1 MKVITYDVGTT
12 GFKAALYELAEK
24 NIKLLASEVDHY
36 VLNTLPNNGVEQNP
50 EDWWQ
55 AMCRTTKKL
64 IEGSGIAKEE
74 VEGISFCSQFATL
87 VMVDKDGN
95 ALRPAMN
102 TMDCRASEQYKRY
115 MGSGISVMGMNVR
128 KLLKCLKIT
137 KAAPVST
144 KDTVYRYLWV
154 RDNEPEI
161 FKKTYKWL
169 DAKEYLA
176 FRATGQVA
184 ASRDDAYMTFLYNP
198 KTRNWSEELCRLFD
212 VDMKHLP
219 ELCEATDI
227 VGRLQE
233 GPAAELGLAPG
244 TAVISGGSD
253 VSLCQVGAG
262 CLAPGDVC
270 VCSGTSGWVCT
281 TTDEMAVDVSHS
293 IAAIVGSDPD
303 TYLYTADCETAGKCI
318 EWGKERLSA
327 TPIKTFGELI
337 DMIKGVP
344 AGSNGIIFSPWMH
357 GNRCPFEDENAR
369 GVFFNVDIDNRSS
382 DLVKAVVEGVCYHMR
397 WLYETSAEKVKVSDT
412 VRFVGGSAMSKTVA
426 QVLADVMNKT
436 VEIVEEPRQ
445 AGTSGAAALCGVAF
459 GIIPSMAAIKDCIK
473 VETVLKP
480 YPANVRVY
488 DKLFPVFKDLYKDNK
503 KSFEIINTHL
513 KELQKGLTEGLAE

>member
-12 GFKAALYELAEK
+12 GFKAALYEVSKDGIDL
-24 NIKLLASEVDHY
+24 IASEVDHY
-36 VLNTLPNNGVEQNP
+36 KLTTLPNNGVEQDPN
-50 EDWWQ
+50 DWWA
-55 AMCRTTKKL
+55 AMCRTTNKL
-64 IEGSGIAKEE
+64 IQNSGVPKESIE
-74 VEGISFCSQFATL
+74 AISFCSQFCTL

-95 ALRPAMN
+95 ALRPAMS
-102 TMDCRASEQYKRY
+102 TMDCRASEQFKRY
-115 MGSGISVMGMNVR
+115 MGSGVSVMGMNVR

-137 KAAPVST
+137 TAAPVST
-144 KDTVYRYLWV
+144 KDTIYRYLWV

-161 FKKTYKWL
+161 FEKTYKWL
-169 DAKEYLA
+169 DTKEYLI

-184 ASRDDAYMTFLYNP
+184 SSRDDAYMTFLYDP
-198 KTRNWSEELCRLFD
+198 KTRDWSAPLCKMFD
-212 VDMKHLP
+212 IDMKHLP

-227 VGRLQE
+227 VGRIQE

-244 TAVISGGSD
+244 TAVVSGGSD

-262 CLAPGDVC
+262 CLLPGDVC

-281 TTDEMAVDVSHS
+281 TTDKMVVDVSHS
-293 IAAIVGSDPD
+293 IAAIVGSDPE
-303 TYLYTADCETAGKCI
+303 TYLYAADCETAGTCR

-327 TPIKTFGELI
+327 TPIQTFGELI

-397 WLYETSAEKVKVSDT
+397 WLYETSADKVQLSDT
-412 VRFVGGSAMSKTVA
+412 VRFVGGGAMSTTVG
-426 QVLADVMNKT
+426 QILADVMNKT
-436 VEIVEEPRQ
+436 VEIIKEPRQ
-445 AGTSGAAALCGVAF
+445 VGTGGAAALCGVAF
-459 GIIPSMAAIKDCIK
+459 GEIPSMAAIKDCIK
-473 VETVLKP
+473 VEHTLKP
-480 YPANVRVY
+480 NPENVQVY
-488 DKLFPVFKDLYKDNK
+488 DTLFPVFKDLYKDNK
-503 KSFEIINTHL
+503 NSFKVANTYL
-513 KELQKGLTEGLAE
+513 KELQKGQTEGFTE